1 MRLQCPLFVP
11 RHSRGRAAAAA
22 RAAHLEHTRRAQECE
37 AAVNEQICIEYTV
50 SYVYHSLYSY
60 FDRDNVGLP
69 GFAAFFKAASDE
81 EREHA
86 ELLMDYQTRRGGR
99 VKLQARLSPP
109 RPIPQVKVTPGLCSV
124 HAHADTAVVSG
135 RARTC

>member
-1 MRLQCPLFVP
+1 M
-11 RHSRGRAAAAA
+11 
-22 RAAHLEHTRRAQECE
+22 
-37 AAVNEQICIEYTV
+37 NEQICIEYTV

-99 VKLQARLSPP
+99 VKLQVRHAAHSSSLPP
-109 RPIPQVKVTPGLCSV
+109 PPHGVQ
-124 HAHADTAVVSG
+124 
-135 RARTC
+135 RARSNVIEHANPRDFRSSERRCT